1 MPNEIFTI
9 NLNAQA
15 IIPEAFILI
24 GIVGTLLVDLA
35 GEKTASKWAPI
46 ICYLSIGSSL
56 FSLALQW
63 SNPVESAFLGS
74 FNSDNLA
81 IAFRAIISLSTLVS
95 LLISWRYT
103 EQSGSPIGEFA
114 AIVLSATLGAM
125 LLCGST
131 DLISVFISLETLSVA
146 SYLLS
151 GYLKRDPR
159 SSEAALKYLLVGSAA
174 AAVYLYGSSFLYGL
188 SGSKSSVVLTPI
200 LDHFSFLTAAGI
212 SAAPFGRSLTCPIEA
227 RTSYLEGKNFLIV
240 FALVGLSTITS
251 V

>member
-56 FSLALQW
+56 ISLALQW

-95 LLISWRYT
+95 LPVSYT
-103 EQSGSPIGEFA
+103 H
-114 AIVLSATLGAM
+114 LTLP
-125 LLCGST
+125 T
-131 DLISVFISLETLSVA
+131 
-146 SYLLS
+146 
-151 GYLKRDPR
+151 
-159 SSEAALKYLLVGSAA
+159 
-174 AAVYLYGSSFLYGL
+174 
-188 SGSKSSVVLTPI
+188 TP
-200 LDHFSFLTAAGI
+200 
-212 SAAPFGRSLTCPIEA
+212 
-227 RTSYLEGKNFLIV
+227 YV
-240 FALVGLSTITS
+240 
-251 V
+251 

>member
-15 IIPEAFILI
+15 IIPEAFILL

-35 GEKTASKWAPI
+35 GEKTASRWAPV
-46 ICYLSIGSSL
+46 ICYISLGSSL
-56 FSLALQW
+56 LSLALQW
-63 SNPVESAFLGS
+63 SNPINNAFLGS

-81 IAFRAIISLSTLVS
+81 IAFRSIIALSTLIS

-131 DLISVFISLETLSVA
+131 DLVSVFISL
-146 SYLLS
+146 
-151 GYLKRDPR
+151 
-159 SSEAALKYLLVGSAA
+159 
-174 AAVYLYGSSFLYGL
+174 
-188 SGSKSSVVLTPI
+188 
-200 LDHFSFLTAAGI
+200 
-212 SAAPFGRSLTCPIEA
+212 SLIH
-227 RTSYLEGKNFLIV
+227 I
-240 FALVGLSTITS
+240 
-251 V
+251 

>member
-15 IIPEAFILI
+15 IIPEAFILL

-56 FSLALQW
+56 ISLALQW

-95 LLISWRYT
+95 LLISWRT
-103 EQSGSPIGEFA
+103 KREPNWRVCCDSS
-114 AIVLSATLGAM
+114 LGHPWSNAFM
-125 LLCGST
+125 R
-131 DLISVFISLETLSVA
+131 I
-146 SYLLS
+146 Y
-151 GYLKRDPR
+151 
-159 SSEAALKYLLVGSAA
+159 
-174 AAVYLYGSSFLYGL
+174 
-188 SGSKSSVVLTPI
+188 
-200 LDHFSFLTAAGI
+200 
-212 SAAPFGRSLTCPIEA
+212 
-227 RTSYLEGKNFLIV
+227 
-240 FALVGLSTITS
+240 
-251 V
+251 